1 MTQTTKTTTTTD
13 RPTRSQRGMVTAEY
27 AVGVVFACGL
37 AGACLAPL
45 LTSPLMYELL
55 AMLWRFA
62 LEPWW

>member
-1 MTQTTKTTTTTD
+1 
-13 RPTRSQRGMVTAEY
+13 MVTAEY

-45 LTSPLMYELL
+45 LTSPLMYEVL
-55 AMLWRFA
+55 ATLWRFA